1 MLVAFL
7 APQPLLFADTLS
19 ELRLSIGSK
28 LFPSMLAADLNIKKK
43 QDGDGVLQ
51 LFVVYKDFPHIA
63 EIITDKLAVI
73 SDIKGMPLRVT
84 PISLKALVDSDI
96 DPVAGIFL
104 AEELHA
110 DLAKVIAF
118 ARKRKVM
125 VFSPHEGDVE
135 QGAHGGIL
143 VRDHIL
149 PYINSNALQVSG
161 IQLKAFFLKVAE
173 QYE

>member
-1 MLVAFL
+1 MVALLV
-7 APQPLLFADTLS
+7 PQPSLFADTLS

-28 LFPSMLAADLNIKKK
+28 LFPSMLAYELYNINK
-43 QDGDGVLQ
+43 QDSSGVLQ
-51 LFVVYKDFPHIA
+51 LLVVYKHSLPTA
-63 EIITDKLAVI
+63 EVITDKLALV
-73 SDIKGMPLRVT
+73 SNIKGMPLHVS
-84 PISLKALVDSDI
+84 PVSFQALNNIDI
-96 DPVAGIFL
+96 DPIGGIFI

-110 DLAKVIAF
+110 DLAGVIIF
-118 ARKRKVM
+118 AHKREVI
-125 VFSPHEGDVE
+125 VFSPYEGDVE

-149 PYINSNALQVSG
+149 PYININALQMSG